1 MHNEKWQQQWSHFS
15 LRYWE
20 GRIGAIMIKGMLGD
34 LLPALGEIEPV
45 EPGCGCYCQTGRE
58 ARINTGASA
67 AVAGG

>member
-1 MHNEKWQQQWSHFS
+1 
-15 LRYWE
+15 
-20 GRIGAIMIKGMLGD
+20 MIKGMLGD